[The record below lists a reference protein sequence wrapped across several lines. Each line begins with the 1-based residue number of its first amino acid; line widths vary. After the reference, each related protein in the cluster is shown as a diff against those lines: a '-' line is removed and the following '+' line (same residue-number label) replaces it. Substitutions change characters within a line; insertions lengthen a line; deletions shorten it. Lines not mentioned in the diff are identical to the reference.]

1 MKIVHL
7 TIDCFFID
15 GYSYQENIM
24 MKYHAKMGH
33 QVTVIASLVSFDEK
47 GNKCLLPHPCE
58 YMDPN
63 GFKVIRLQYSSPIS
77 INRWLRKYE
86 GFKDALEKE
95 HPDII
100 FSHNLGYRDTSLV
113 ANYLKRNP
121 HVKLFCD
128 NHVDYINYGKNW
140 IVRNVLNTGI
150 RAIYAKKLIP
160 YITTS
165 FGVTPMRC
173 RYLKDVYGMP
183 SSLVQFLPMGV
194 DDEAI
199 PADRMDVRKKI
210 RKALEINETDYVIFT
225 GGKIDKLKNTH
236 ILIEAL
242 QLLNHPDVHLLICGV
257 LTPEMEYLK
266 DIIDSRSNIHYL
278 GWCNAEQVMNYMV
291 SSDIACFPGTHSTL
305 WEQSVGVGIPG
316 IFKLWKEIDH
326 VNINGNAQFVSGDDP
341 KEICRTI
348 KNTIDQIQNGNLSD
362 LCNKASLSFLY
373 SEIAKRA
380 IGL

>member
-7 TIDCFFID
+7 AIDCFFID
-15 GYSYQENIM
+15 GYSYQENVM
-24 MKYHAKMGH
+24 MKYHVKMGH

-63 GFKVIRLQYSSPIS
+63 GFKVIRLQYSSPIAV
-77 INRWLRKYE
+77 NRWLRKYKD
-86 GFKDALEKE
+86 FKKILEKE

-100 FSHNLGYRDTSLV
+100 FSHNLGYKDTSIV
-113 ANYLKRNP
+113 ANYLKKHT

-128 NHVDYINYGKNW
+128 NHVDYINYGKKW

-150 RAIYAKKLIP
+150 RAKYAKKLIP
-160 YITTS
+160 YITAS

-173 RYLKDVYGMP
+173 RYLKEVYGMP
-183 SSLVQFLPMGV
+183 NSLVKFLPMGV

-199 PADRMDVRKKI
+199 PLDRQNVRSQI
-210 RKALEINETDYVIFT
+210 RNILGIDKTDYVIFT

-242 QLLNHPDVHLLICGV
+242 QQLNQPHIHLLICGV

-266 DIIDSRSNIHYL
+266 KIIECRSNIHYL
-278 GWCNAEQVMNYMV
+278 GWCNAEQVMSYMI

-326 VNINGNAQFVSGDDP
+326 VNINGNARFVSGDNP

-348 KNTIDQIQNGNLSD
+348 KDTIDQIQNGNLRD
-362 LCNKASLSFLY
+362 LCNTASLSFLY

-380 IGL
+380 IGQ